1 MEPVTLTKDVAPHR
15 DFFQAQ
21 FLLLVPSGCLT
32 NVTVDTSLVDYE
44 GRVWMTGPRATL
56 SVRVLDESGGM
67 SGKQTTIS
75 ITGPSSGPSSS
86 RPMNLGPG
94 STIMPQRY

>member
-1 MEPVTLTKDVAPHR
+1 MSPEPVTLVKDVAPHR

-21 FLLLVPSGCLT
+21 FLLLVASGGLT

-56 SVRVLDESGGM
+56 SVRVLDEPGIS
-67 SGKQTTIS
+67 KQTSAS
-75 ITGPSSGPSSS
+75 IPGPSGPSS
-86 RPMNLGPG
+86 RPTINIGGP
-94 STIMPQRY
+94 SAMQPRY